1 MWFYDKLVRKRKAWN
16 ALWKLDRVW
25 KSPASLQQKVQLFKA
40 STLSV
45 LFIYD
50 FESWVLT
57 SDLSRQLDS
66 F

>member
-1 MWFYDKLVRKRKAWN
+1 MWVYDKPVRKRKAWN

-45 LFIYD
+45 LLHGC
-50 FESWVLT
+50 ESWVLT